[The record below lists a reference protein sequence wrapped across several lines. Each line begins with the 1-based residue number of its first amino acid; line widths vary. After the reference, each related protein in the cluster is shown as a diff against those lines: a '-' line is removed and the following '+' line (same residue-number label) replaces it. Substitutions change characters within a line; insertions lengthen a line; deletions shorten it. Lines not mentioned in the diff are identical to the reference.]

1 MPAEDAST
9 IAPDIAFN
17 NLVVGH
23 IDEKSVQ
30 TSYPDSAGNVIPE
43 QRGGVAAASLA
54 MTFASYCKKQL
65 LNVDH
70 RFATNWSHL
79 PGLRFQLAV

>member
-30 TSYPDSAGNVIPE
+30 TSYPGLMALISPHVFPTAIGHYSLTTEKQVLDSAGNVIPE
-43 QRGGVAAASLA
+43 Q
-54 MTFASYCKKQL
+54 
-65 LNVDH
+65 
-70 RFATNWSHL
+70 
-79 PGLRFQLAV
+79 